1 MKRLFFDEGLWVEHA
16 STVFPSI
23 TGAGL
28 PAVLT
33 GSLPA
38 RHGIPSLYFFDRQT
52 AQYPVLYALL
62 EALDWN
68 QWLSPEAKTIWEHFP
83 GGNDTMAIGPALN
96 RGADSV
102 VPVIWNLNYKPME
115 YRAQGAGGP
124 AQVAARV
131 LRWSAGTHHR
141 CLQRLVRSY
150 GAHVGCHRPRDG

>member
-1 MKRLFFDEGLWVEHA
+1 MP

-33 GSLPA
+33 GSLPG

-68 QWLSPEAKTIWEHFP
+68 QWLSPGSEDDLGT
-83 GGNDTMAIGPALN
+83 LS
-96 RGADSV
+96 RG
-102 VPVIWNLNYKPME
+102 E
-115 YRAQGAGGP
+115 
-124 AQVAARV
+124 
-131 LRWSAGTHHR
+131 
-141 CLQRLVRSY
+141 
-150 GAHVGCHRPRDG
+150 